1 MNNPQAQAT
10 TIKVKGLVRDKDGN
24 PKIDDDKLEMFWPY
38 LKPEEKAKLQG
49 RYDKIC
55 NKT

>member
-1 MNNPQAQAT
+1 MSDTKAALG
-10 TIKVKGLVRDKDGN
+10 IIRIKGLVRDKDGI

-38 LKPEEKAKLQG
+38 LSEEERQLLQG

-55 NKT
+55 GKT